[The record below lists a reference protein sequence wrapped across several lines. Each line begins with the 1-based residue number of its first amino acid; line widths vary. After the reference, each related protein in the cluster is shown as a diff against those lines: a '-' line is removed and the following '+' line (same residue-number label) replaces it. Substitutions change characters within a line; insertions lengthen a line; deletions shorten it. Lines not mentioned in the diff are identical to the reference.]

1 MPRRKVKLDVKVAA
15 LRDSLRLVNVADIV
29 EKHGLSKQ
37 ALYNWYREVLEALP
51 DILADEKP
59 GRKSKSESETD
70 SAPLF

>member
-15 LRDSLRLVNVADIV
+15 LRESLRLVNVADTV

-51 DILADEKP
+51 DILADDKP
-59 GRKSKSESETD
+59 GRKAKSAAD
-70 SAPLF
+70 SAPPF

>member
-15 LRDSLRLVNVADIV
+15 LRESLRLANVAETV

-51 DILADEKP
+51 DILADDKP
-59 GRKSKSESETD
+59 GRKSKSEAD
-70 SAPLF
+70 SAPPF

>member
-15 LRDSLRLVNVADIV
+15 LRESLRLVNVADIV

-59 GRKSKSESETD
+59 GRKSKSEAD
-70 SAPLF
+70 SNPPF